1 MRKQLLHCTTILDG
15 PHATIHLY
23 PNLYQITFVG
33 PICRLNQ
40 FMVQVWENRKPEP
53 MIELAKVVPI
63 YANVAQAKVKVE
75 EAAKMQLCG
84 IEIEFLELCSTP
96 LKQRGP
102 PSLVTAYLYPG
113 SMHMCFQFV
122 WPPYSCYIATCS
134 FYLVHSKNSQLIIPV
149 WTCFLAKFHVTCTF
163 LFSFLRPRSYES
175 FSPLLSIGLVVL
187 GCIPSYYPCS

>member
-1 MRKQLLHCTTILDG
+1 
-15 PHATIHLY
+15 
-23 PNLYQITFVG
+23 
-33 PICRLNQ
+33 
-40 FMVQVWENRKPEP
+40 

-84 IEIEFLELCSTP
+84 IEIEFLALCSTP
-96 LKQRGP
+96 PNWGP

-149 WTCFLAKFHVTCTF
+149 
-163 LFSFLRPRSYES
+163 
-175 FSPLLSIGLVVL
+175 
-187 GCIPSYYPCS
+187 